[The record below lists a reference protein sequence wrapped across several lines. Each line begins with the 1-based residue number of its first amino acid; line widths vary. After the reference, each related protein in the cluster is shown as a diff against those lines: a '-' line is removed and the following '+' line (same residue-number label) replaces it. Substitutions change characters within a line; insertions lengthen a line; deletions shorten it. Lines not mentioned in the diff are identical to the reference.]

1 MTDPEVERSK
11 LSSEESRRRIV
22 ERIVPALLAGREP
35 QQEPTAVI
43 LLGRPGAGKTRVS
56 EMIARRL
63 NERGGFAKIDTDLY
77 KPFHPDYRE
86 LMARDDRL
94 MTLFIGP
101 EGREWMRQAQDYV
114 REHRINTLVHDIA
127 NDPAVS
133 AAPCESRPAGTTA
146 NGKLIVHPDGH
157 VEEDGPRPELATAAE
172 PSAGNPRKAPP

>member
-1 MTDPEVERSK
+1 MTDPEAERYK
-11 LSSEESRRRIV
+11 LSSEESRRRFV

-63 NERGGFAKIDTDLY
+63 NERGGFARIDTGLY

-101 EGREWMRQAQDYV
+101 EGREWMRQAQDV
-114 REHRINTLVHDIA
+114 RVTTGGYDGEWKTDRPPRRPCRGGRS
-127 NDPAVS
+127 PA
-133 AAPCESRPAGTTA
+133 RAGHGGRA
-146 NGKLIVHPDGH
+146 LG
-157 VEEDGPRPELATAAE
+157 R
-172 PSAGNPRKAPP
+172 